1 MGNQSVMTCLE
12 KREWLN
18 RSAVALDDLLGR
30 GRALEEA
37 GLIHDA
43 VDFYEKAQAKS
54 ELERLV
60 PLALEEGDAFLFVRL
75 HRLLKKD
82 PSPEQ
87 WKILAQRAE
96 AQGKNLYAQR
106 ARQHLS

>member
-1 MGNQSVMTCLE
+1 MGNRNGLSCLE

-18 RSAVALDDLLGR
+18 RSAVAVDELMAK

-43 VDFYEKAQAKS
+43 VDFYEKAQARR

-60 PLALEEGDAFLFVRL
+60 SLAVDEGDAFLFLRL
-75 HRLLKKD
+75 HRILKTD
-82 PSPEQ
+82 PSAEQ
-87 WKILAQRAE
+87 WKTLAQRAE
-96 AQGKNLYAQR
+96 ALGKTLYAQR
-106 ARQHLS
+106 ALQHLS